1 MATLATLVV
10 KLVGDVS
17 GFSSSMDE
25 ASSRLRSAGQSMT
38 SAGAGLTAGVT
49 LPIVGIGVAAL
60 HMAGQFESSMN
71 MMQAVS
77 GATADEM
84 AQVSDTAIAL
94 GSDLTLP
101 GTSASDAALAMV
113 ELSRAGLSVQE
124 SMDAARGVL
133 QLSAAA
139 QIGNAQAA
147 TITANALNTFGLAGT
162 EAATVANLLAGGA
175 NASSAKITD
184 MAAAIQ
190 ASGAVAASMGV
201 PIDSLTTAIALM
213 ANAGIAGS
221 DAGTSLKTMLMRL
234 GAPTQESAALM
245 RELGVSV
252 FDASG
257 TMLPMEQ
264 IIGQFSSALG
274 GMTMEQRNAALA
286 TIFGAD
292 AIRAANVVLLGGTEA
307 FNAMEQ
313 AVTAEG
319 QAQMLAAAQTAGFQ
333 GSLDGLRS
341 TVETVLLTVGAP
353 FLTMLTG
360 WVQWLSNAVG
370 RLAEISPG
378 MLNMIVL
385 IGLAVAAIGP
395 LLMVLGSMTTGLGI
409 VAGAIGFLLSPIGL
423 VIIAVGLLA
432 AAVVQHFGGVQA
444 TIQAASEFVQGI
456 LTALSGFV
464 QGNQAETMGWVDQAW
479 AQIQLI
485 VTTIINA
492 VEAIIRSVLTV
503 VSGFIDAHGAEIAAF
518 IQRAWTQIG
527 MIINLAL
534 TLINEV
540 ITRVLGAIKQFI
552 DQHGAEILAILTTAW
567 NLIQALIQTVL
578 NLIEGIIRVALAIIR
593 GDWELAWTEVK
604 TLVDNLLNDIRD
616 LIVTAFEFIKAQ
628 VTLFVNTVIQWFTN
642 LYNRLVG
649 GSIVPDMVNGI
660 IRWFTQLWERV
671 QEIVVRLVNRAIDLF
686 NDLKNRV
693 LGIIG
698 GLVDGMY
705 ERGAGMVAAF
715 ERGIM
720 DRLQGLLDAA
730 RRLAQQIRDLLP
742 GSDAKTGPLS
752 DLTAS
757 GRALPDTLAAAISRG
772 APTAISAVES
782 MAGGLTDVLSMD
794 TGALGMDAGLSWID
808 AMIKAIQSRLPALGD
823 VTAQALGVLGGDT
836 IKGQAALAGA
846 GMGRPNEPSGGP
858 ERGPVTI
865 NMYGPWNVSNEMD
878 AKRVA
883 EIIGEVLAG
892 KAVTNKRLAVGW
904 AGVGGS

>member
-175 NASSAKITD
+175 NASSAEITD

-353 FLTMLTG
+353 FLNMLTG

-423 VIIAVGLLA
+423 VIIAVALLA

-527 MIINLAL
+527 TIINLAL

-698 GLVDGMY
+698 DLVGGMY

-823 VTAQALGVLGGDT
+823 ATAQALGVLGGENL
-836 IKGQAALAGA
+836 KGQLALAGA
-846 GMGRPNEPSGGP
+846 GMGRPSEPAGGS
-858 ERGPVTI
+858 ERGPVTL
-865 NMYGPWNVSNEMD
+865 NLNGPWYVSNEMD
-878 AKRVA
+878 AKRIA
-883 EIIGEVLAG
+883 EIVSEVLAG

-904 AGVGGS
+904 AGV

>member
-175 NASSAKITD
+175 NASSAEITD

-527 MIINLAL
+527 TIINLAL

-671 QEIVVRLVNRAIDLF
+671 QEIVVRLVNRAIDLI

-698 GLVDGMY
+698 DLVGGMY

-823 VTAQALGVLGGDT
+823 ATAQALGVLGGENL
-836 IKGQAALAGA
+836 KGQLALAGA
-846 GMGRPNEPSGGP
+846 GMGRPSEPAGGS
-858 ERGPVTI
+858 ERGPVTL
-865 NMYGPWNVSNEMD
+865 NLNGPWYVSNEMD
-878 AKRVA
+878 AKRIA
-883 EIIGEVLAG
+883 EIVSEVLAG

-904 AGVGGS
+904 AGV

>member
-162 EAATVANLLAGGA
+162 EATTVANLLAGGA
-175 NASSAKITD
+175 NASSAEITD

-319 QAQMLAAAQTAGFQ
+319 QAQMLAAAQTSGFQ

-341 TVETVLLTVGAP
+341 TVETVLLTVGTP

-360 WVQWLSNAVG
+360 WVQWLASVVG
-370 RLAEISPG
+370 RLAELDPK
-378 MLNMIVL
+378 MLNMIVV

-423 VIIAVGLLA
+423 VIIAVASLA

-456 LTALSGFV
+456 LTALSGFI
-464 QGNQAETMGWVDQAW
+464 QGNQAETLGWVDQAW
-479 AQIQLI
+479 QQIQTV
-485 VTTIINA
+485 VTSLVNGVRGV
-492 VEAIIRSVLTV
+492 VEAVLGV
-503 VSGFIDAHGAEIAAF
+503 VGRFIDQHGADIAQFVRTAWQLIGEIVN
-518 IQRAWTQIG
+518 T
-527 MIINLAL
+527 AL

-540 ITRVLGAIKQFI
+540 VTRVLGAVKQFI
-552 DQHGAEILAILTTAW
+552 DQHGTE
-567 NLIQALIQTVL
+567 IQTILGAAWRMIKSLIEIAL
-578 NLIEGIIRVALAIIR
+578 NLIKGILQTALAIIR
-593 GDWELAWTEVK
+593 GDWELAWTTIK
-604 TLVDNLLNDIRD
+604 TTAETIWESIKTYIGGAIDYVEGLVR
-616 LIVTAFEFIKAQ
+616 
-628 VTLFVNTVIQWFTN
+628 LFVSTIIQFFVN

-649 GSIVPDMVNGI
+649 GSIVPDMVDAI
-660 IRWFTQLWERV
+660 LLWFRKMRDKALEAVGALLNQ
-671 QEIVVRLVNRAIDLF
+671 AIGLF
-686 NDLKNRV
+686 NDLKSRV
-693 LGIIG
+693 LGILG
-698 GLVDGMY
+698 ELVSGMY
-705 ERGAGMVAAF
+705 ERGAGMVRAF
-715 ERGIM
+715 AQGIM
-720 DRLQGLLDAA
+720 DRLHELLDAA
-730 RRLAQQIRDLLP
+730 RRLAQEARDLLP

-757 GRALPDTLAAAISRG
+757 GASLPATLAAAISRG
-772 APTAISAVES
+772 APVAVSAVES

>member
-175 NASSAKITD
+175 NASSAEITD

-423 VIIAVGLLA
+423 VIIAVALLA

-527 MIINLAL
+527 TIINLAL

-671 QEIVVRLVNRAIDLF
+671 QEIVVRLVNRAIDLI

-698 GLVDGMY
+698 DLVGGMY

-823 VTAQALGVLGGDT
+823 ATAQALGVLGGENL
-836 IKGQAALAGA
+836 KGQLALAGA
-846 GMGRPNEPSGGP
+846 GMGRPSEPAGGS
-858 ERGPVTI
+858 ERGPVTL
-865 NMYGPWNVSNEMD
+865 NLNGPWYVSNEMD
-878 AKRVA
+878 AKRIA
-883 EIIGEVLAG
+883 EIVSEVLAG

-904 AGVGGS
+904 AGV

>member
-175 NASSAKITD
+175 NASSAEITD

-456 LTALSGFV
+456 LTALSGFI

-479 AQIQLI
+479 AQIQTI

-527 MIINLAL
+527 TIINLAL

-660 IRWFTQLWERV
+660 IRWFTQMRERV
-671 QEIVVRLVNRAIDLF
+671 IEQVQRFFTRALELF
-686 NDLKNRV
+686 EDLKNRV

-772 APTAISAVES
+772 APAAISAVES

-858 ERGPVTI
+858 ERRGPVTI

-892 KAVTNKRLAVGW
+892 KAVTNARLAVGW
-904 AGVGGS
+904 AGV

>member
-175 NASSAKITD
+175 NASSAEITD

-456 LTALSGFV
+456 LTALSGFI

-479 AQIQLI
+479 AQIQTI

-527 MIINLAL
+527 VIVNLAL

-552 DQHGAEILAILTTAW
+552 DQHGTEILAILTTAW

-593 GDWELAWTEVK
+593 GDWELAWIEIK
-604 TLVDNLLNDIRD
+604 NLVTNLLYDIRD
-616 LIVTAFEFIKAQ
+616 VIVTAFEFIKAQ

-660 IRWFTQLWERV
+660 IRWFTQMRERV
-671 QEIVVRLVNRAIDLF
+671 IEQVQRFFTRALELF
-686 NDLKNRV
+686 EDLKNRV

-823 VTAQALGVLGGDT
+823 ATAQALGVLGGENL
-836 IKGQAALAGA
+836 KGQLALAGA
-846 GMGRPNEPSGGP
+846 GMGRPSEPAGGS
-858 ERGPVTI
+858 ERGPVTL
-865 NMYGPWNVSNEMD
+865 NLNGPWYVSNEMD
-878 AKRVA
+878 AKRIA
-883 EIIGEVLAG
+883 EIVSEVLAG

-904 AGVGGS
+904 AGV

>member
-124 SMDAARGVL
+124 SMDAAKGVL

-175 NASSAKITD
+175 NASSAEITD

-479 AQIQLI
+479 AQIQTI

>member
-1 MATLATLVV
+1 MSTLATLVV
-10 KLVGDVS
+10 KLVGDVG
-17 GFSSSMDE
+17 GFSSAMDN
-25 ASSRLRSAGQSMT
+25 ASDKLRSAGASMRGV
-38 SAGAGLTAGVT
+38 GAGLTAGVT
-49 LPIVGIGVAAL
+49 LPVVGIGVAAL
-60 HMAGQFESSMN
+60 HMAGQFEQTMN
-71 MMQAVS
+71 VLQATT
-77 GATADEM
+77 GASEEEM
-84 AQVSDTAIAL
+84 AALSQTAIAL
-94 GSDLTLP
+94 GSDLELP
-101 GTSASDAALAMV
+101 GTSAADAGEAML

-139 QIGNAQAA
+139 QISNAEAA
-147 TITANALNTFGLAGT
+147 TITANALNTFGLAGS
-162 EAATVANLLAGGA
+162 EAGRVANLLAGGA
-175 NASSAKITD
+175 NASSASITD
-184 MAAAIQ
+184 MGLGMQMAG
-190 ASGAVAASMGV
+190 SVAASMGV
-201 PIDSLTTAIALM
+201 PIEDLTTALALM
-213 ANAGIAGS
+213 ANAGISGS

-234 GAPTQESAALM
+234 GAPTAEAAGLM
-245 RELGVSV
+245 DALGISIY
-252 FDASG
+252 DAQG
-257 TMLPMEQ
+257 TMLPMES
-264 IIGQFSSALG
+264 IIDQFGGALA
-274 GMTMEQRNAALA
+274 GMTMEQRNAALS
-286 TIFGAD
+286 TIFGSD
-292 AIRAANVVLLGGTEA
+292 AIRAANVVLAGGTEA
-307 FNAMEQ
+307 WNAMET

-319 QAQMLAAAQTAGFQ
+319 QAQALAAAQTAGFQ

-341 TVETVLLTVGAP
+341 VVETLLLTVAGP
-353 FLTMLTG
+353 FLEMLTG
-360 WVQWLSNAVG
+360 WVQRLSSLVEWVST
-370 RLAEISPG
+370 LDPKL
-378 MLNMIVL
+378 LNTVVVVAAI
-385 IGLAVAAIGP
+385 AAAIGP
-395 LLMVLGSMTTGLGI
+395 LLILLGSMASGLGI

-527 MIINLAL
+527 TIINLAL

-671 QEIVVRLVNRAIDLF
+671 QEIVVRLVNRAIDLI

-698 GLVDGMY
+698 DLVGGMY

-782 MAGGLTDVLSMD
+782 MAGGLTDMLSLD
-794 TGALGMDAGLSWID
+794 TASLGMDAGLSWID
-808 AMIKAIQSRLPALGD
+808 ALIKAIQSRLPALGD
-823 VTAQALGVLGGDT
+823 ATAQALGVLGGDT

-846 GMGRPNEPSGGP
+846 GMGRPSTPSGGP

-865 NMYGPWNVSNEMD
+865 NLNGPWNVSNEMD
-878 AKRVA
+878 AKRIA
-883 EIIGEVLAG
+883 EIVGEVLAG
-892 KAVTNKRLAVGW
+892 RAQTNRRLAVGW
-904 AGVGGS
+904 AGVG

>member
-49 LPIVGIGVAAL
+49 LPVVGIGVAAL

-175 NASSAKITD
+175 NASSAEITD

-456 LTALSGFV
+456 LTALSGFI

-479 AQIQLI
+479 AQIQTI

-527 MIINLAL
+527 TIINLAL

-593 GDWELAWTEVK
+593 GDWELAWIEIK
-604 TLVDNLLNDIRD
+604 NLVTNLLYDIRD
-616 LIVTAFEFIKAQ
+616 VIVTAFEFIKAQ

-660 IRWFTQLWERV
+660 TRWFTQLWERV

-698 GLVDGMY
+698 DLVGGMY

-782 MAGGLTDVLSMD
+782 MAGGLTDMLSLD
-794 TGALGMDAGLSWID
+794 TASLGMDAGLSWID
-808 AMIKAIQSRLPALGD
+808 ALIKAIQSRLPALGD
-823 VTAQALGVLGGDT
+823 ATAQALGVLGGDT

-846 GMGRPNEPSGGP
+846 GMGRPSTPSGGP

-865 NMYGPWNVSNEMD
+865 NLNGPWNVSNEMD
-878 AKRVA
+878 AKRIA
-883 EIIGEVLAG
+883 EIVGEVLAG
-892 KAVTNKRLAVGW
+892 RAQTNRRLAVGW
-904 AGVGGS
+904 AGVG